1 MIYKRT
7 ILSSVIYLSGSQL
20 IERVGISDVSFSDA
34 VKNTLDGLKG
44 EMHVQWFQV
53 LEQRG
58 KVGPDGKVQFQVI
71 VKIAV

>member
-1 MIYKRT
+1 M
-7 ILSSVIYLSGSQL
+7 IYLSGSQL
-20 IERVGISDVSFSDA
+20 IERVGVSDVSFSDA